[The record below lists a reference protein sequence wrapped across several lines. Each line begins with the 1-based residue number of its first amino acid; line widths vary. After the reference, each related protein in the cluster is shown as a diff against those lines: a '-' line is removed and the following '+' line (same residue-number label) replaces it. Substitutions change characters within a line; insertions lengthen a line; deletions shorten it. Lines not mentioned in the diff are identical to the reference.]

1 MQHPHFRRTLV
12 SLALLGTGFTAQ
24 AADETMTV
32 VGKRSQHQEVA
43 TATRTNTPAKLVPQT
58 IDSVKVSELT
68 AFGQPTLSEALSGIP
83 GVNASGD
90 TRFDGVNIRGF
101 SASNDFYLDGFR
113 DDMQYTRDLGNIER
127 VEVLKGPAAV
137 LYGRGSTGGI
147 VNRVSKKPQKG
158 QESSVTARVGSFDS
172 QRLAADLNGEASEQ
186 VQLRLNMA
194 QEDKDSFRNG
204 VKSKRTLLAPSANWE
219 ISDNLNWLVQYER
232 NEHDRTPDRGIP
244 GINGRPADVPREY
257 VYSDTSRDFIDDVA
271 QSTRSR
277 LSWDINDQW
286 QLRQQLGY
294 STLDSQFDNT
304 YVTSVKGDKVTRSRW
319 QQDLKAKNL
328 ISNTEAEGLFQTG
341 PVEHRLLAGFEQN
354 WQERTPKLYQNATA
368 IPSGNLYDPGSLP
381 TYNGA
386 MKLSSDAKHKVR
398 GNGLYLQDQLSLG
411 DWHLVGGL
419 RRDDFTVTSRRYDLN
434 KEESVSVNSLSPRL
448 GLVWNPLEDHAF
460 YTSYSKTFTPV
471 GGELIGITPGD
482 KNNGL
487 EPQHTRLYEGG
498 VKSDWL
504 NGKLATT
511 LSLYR
516 LEMYNK
522 RTKDPLDPTKVI
534 LTGLQ
539 RTEGVEL
546 SARAELTDEIYLRG
560 GFRHSGCRAGQGGC
574 GSAGQ
579 APDERLPPEWP
590 VLSRLQEWRAGLVR
604 RNRRDGSGRS
614 LCRQRQH
621 HHSARLR
628 SLRCARRLSLA
639 AVGSRAERRKPDRPR
654 VLRQRHQ
661 CHPDHAGYAPS
672 AEPDRYLPLL
682 ISVTTTPTGQPL
694 LASFFMKQPR

>member
-1 MQHPHFRRTLV
+1 MYTPNHPR
-12 SLALLGTGFTAQ
+12 ALLGVALLALSAGAR
-24 AADETMTV
+24 AEDETMTV
-32 VGKRSQHQEVA
+32 VGKRSQHEEVA

-147 VNRVSKKPQKG
+147 INRVSKKPQKG
-158 QESSVTARVGSFDS
+158 QESSVTALVGSFDT
-172 QRLAADLNGEASEQ
+172 RRVAADLNAEVGER
-186 VQLRLNMA
+186 VQLRLNLA
-194 QEDKDSFRNG
+194 QEDKDSFRND
-204 VKSKRTLLAPSANWE
+204 VTSKRTLLAPSANWE
-219 ISDNLNWLVQYER
+219 ISDKLNWLVQYER
-232 NEHDRTPDRGIP
+232 NAHDRTPDRGIP
-244 GINGRPADVPREY
+244 GVNGRPADVPKEY
-257 VYSDTSRDFIDDVA
+257 VYSDTRRDFIDDVA

-304 YVTSVKGDKVTRSRW
+304 YVTSVKGDQVTRARW
-319 QQDLKAKNL
+319 QQDLKANSL
-328 ISNTEAEGLFQTG
+328 ISNTEAEGQLQTG
-341 PVEHRLLAGFEQN
+341 PVEHRLLIGLEQN
-354 WQERTPKLYQNATA
+354 WQERTPKLYQNASP
-368 IPSGNLYDPGSLP
+368 IPAGNLYDPGSLP
-381 TYNGA
+381 TYDGA
-386 MKLSSDAKHKVR
+386 MKLSSDANHKVR
-398 GNGLYLQDQLSLG
+398 GYGLYLQDQLSLG

-419 RRDDFTVTSRRYDLN
+419 RRDDFTVTSRRNDLN
-434 KEESVSVNSLSPRL
+434 KEETLSVTSLSPRL

-482 KNNGL
+482 KNNSL
-487 EPQHTRLYEGG
+487 DPQNTRLYEGG

-504 NGKLATT
+504 DGRLATT

-522 RTKDPLDPTKVI
+522 RSKDPLDPTKVT

-539 RTEGVEL
+539 RTDGIEL
-546 SARAELTDEIYLRG
+546 SARAQLTDELYLRG
-560 GFRHSGCRAGQGGC
+560 GIAIQDAEQVKADADLQGKRPMNVSRQNGQLFAGYESGQQGWFGETGVTAVGDRFADNANTTTLPGYARFDARAGYRWQQWE
-574 GSAGQ
+574 AQ
-579 APDERLPPEWP
+579 L
-590 VLSRLQEWRAGLVR
+590 
-604 RNRRDGSGRS
+604 
-614 LCRQRQH
+614 
-621 HHSARLR
+621 
-628 SLRCARRLSLA
+628 
-639 AVGSRAERRKPDRPR
+639 
-654 VLRQRHQ
+654 
-661 CHPDHAGYAPS
+661 S
-672 AEPDRYLPLL
+672 AENLTDHDYFVSATSASQILPG
-682 ISVTTTPTGQPL
+682 TPRQL
-694 LASFFMKQPR
+694 NLSAAYRF